1 MISWAYSLATCTAD
15 SFLWLAVRLLYVF
28 SAWSLEWHKTE
39 ASEALRA
46 SEALLWKK
54 KTHSVRPQCSDL
66 HSRKCL
72 FHALLKKI
80 HDSFSCICP
89 IIDPEFWH
97 NISSENSWKLVHF
110 DNVMMKFIV
119 NNRTDTK
126 KLTSIC
132 FYINKLWNW
141 PLLLVDASHQLYNL
155 VSLSLLSMK
164 SSQWVQN
171 NFFTANL
178 RGKRNSS

>member
-1 MISWAYSLATCTAD
+1 MKLWGHLKHCYEKIKHIQLGLNVLTCTLGNVC
-15 SFLWLAVRLLYVF
+15 SMLY
-28 SAWSLEWHKTE
+28 
-39 ASEALRA
+39 
-46 SEALLWKK
+46 WKK
-54 KTHSVRPQCSDL
+54 FVTV
-66 HSRKCL
+66 
-72 FHALLKKI
+72 FHASVLLLI
-80 HDSFSCICP
+80 LNFGIT
-89 IIDPEFWH
+89 
-97 NISSENSWKLVHF
+97 F